1 MADYASEIA
10 ALLEAWRKGS
20 ETTFMQLRAPR
31 AAGELQVHFVPIGSG
46 DPPPTVIF
54 VEDVGRMR
62 AQAQQMKLVAL
73 GRLTASI
80 AHEIRNPLSSI
91 GHAAELLDE
100 APSAGESE
108 KRLLDIIRGN
118 VFRLDRIVQEV
129 LYLNRRDR
137 AQPEAIDA
145 SSYLPNFARDF
156 SVSEKV
162 DVATIDV
169 QVRTKQRLWFDR
181 QHLDQVMWNIV
192 RNAWRHGRKRPGSIR
207 IVASAAHAP
216 GRLVLDVYDDGPGI
230 SREVQAH
237 LFEPFFTTEA
247 QGTGLGLYIAQEL
260 CEGNGA
266 RLEYVEGSEHVEG
279 SGGGHF
285 RITLKGA

>member
-1 MADYASEIA
+1 
-10 ALLEAWRKGS
+10 
-20 ETTFMQLRAPR
+20 
-31 AAGELQVHFVPIGSG
+31 
-46 DPPPTVIF
+46 VIF

-100 APSAGESE
+100 DAALPETD
-108 KRLLDIIRGN
+108 KRLLAIIRDN

-137 AQPEAIDA
+137 AQPEVIDPA
-145 SSYLPNFARDF
+145 RHLPQFVRDF
-156 SVSEKV
+156 RDSEKV
-162 DVATIDV
+162 PEDGIDV
-169 QVRTKQRLWFDR
+169 QVRTRQRFFFDR
-181 QHLDQVMWNIV
+181 QHLDQVLWNIV
-192 RNAWRHGRKRPGSIR
+192 RNAWRHGRRQPGSVR
-207 IVASAAHAP
+207 LIVSPAAAP
-216 GRLVLDVYDDGPGI
+216 ARLMIDVIDDGPGV
-230 SREVQAH
+230 SAENQAH

-247 QGTGLGLYIAQEL
+247 QGTGLGLYIAREL

-266 RLEYVEGSEHVEG
+266 RLEYMDDTS
-279 SGGGHF
+279 GGHF
-285 RITLKGA
+285 RITVKGA